1 MEKLTLDRK
10 NDFLSSKLRRKEVR
24 IYLVMNTLEEVQWEE
39 GVVDDKK

>member
-10 NDFLSSKLRRKEVR
+10 NDFLFSKLRRKEVR
-24 IYLVMNTLEEVQWEE
+24 IYLVMNTLEEVQWGE